1 MTAHYWGAFFAATC
15 GAFVSRELG
24 YDDYAAFSP
33 NFKKLPYKHWEM
45 PLFFVLAA
53 LGGLLGGLYVKL
65 FTAIV
70 GARRACAE
78 ARDREQT
85 GGAAAAARGAVEACV
100 GSNLGF
106 SALAA
111 GLSGVAAA
119 GVGDF
124 MHLGTREVLDDLF
137 SDGPLAR
144 ARNGHIHERSKWE
157 DQDGGVVGALVYFVL
172 FTFAFSAACVGLPAS
187 NGLVTPSFAIGA
199 GVGRLYGEVLRFAAE
214 AAGAATSPFS
224 PAGGYAI
231 VGAAA
236 FSVSVTGKISIGVVI
251 CELTGQLSYAIPV
264 LFACVLGLAAG
275 QVVEIDIYSMIAR
288 MKRLPHWPTLSA
300 AADFALTVDDVFD
313 RDEHLSRSA
322 VPLRTLAAEGGAAK
336 LLPGARRHVLER
348 ALRATTHGLLPVVL
362 DGDSEAFVGAVRAV
376 DVDVA
381 LQLAADDATG
391 AAANRGAA
399 APLLDVQA
407 TCDVDF
413 TWPRVS
419 RSASLNYACFLFA
432 LYQCGR
438 VYVVDDRGA
447 LVGYLDSTRVEAAV
461 ADRRGRRRDGDEAR
475 AAAPL
480 PARAT
485 ADGGEPDTPTGGT
498 AMV

>member
-1 MTAHYWGAFFAATC
+1 MDGSFSLGELFVDCEKGFLPRHYWGAFFAATC

-45 PLFFVLAA
+45 PLFFLLAA
-53 LGGLLGGLYVKL
+53 FGGLLGGLYVKL

-70 GARRACAE
+70 GARRSCAE
-78 ARDREQT
+78 ARDREPA

-300 AADFALTVDDVFD
+300 ASPST
-313 RDEHLSRSA
+313 H
-322 VPLRTLAAEGGAAK
+322 AK
-336 LLPGARRHVLER
+336 
-348 ALRATTHGLLPVVL
+348 
-362 DGDSEAFVGAVRAV
+362 S
-376 DVDVA
+376 
-381 LQLAADDATG
+381 TG
-391 AAANRGAA
+391 IA
-399 APLLDVQA
+399 
-407 TCDVDF
+407 
-413 TWPRVS
+413 
-419 RSASLNYACFLFA
+419 
-432 LYQCGR
+432 
-438 VYVVDDRGA
+438 
-447 LVGYLDSTRVEAAV
+447 
-461 ADRRGRRRDGDEAR
+461 
-475 AAAPL
+475 
-480 PARAT
+480 
-485 ADGGEPDTPTGGT
+485 
-498 AMV
+498 